1 MKVGTIALIASLVIA
16 LAAILSFH
24 LKQLEGMKNRPK
36 VIEVYSFDMD
46 SILRENRNVVSI
58 LGTGSMRPLIPAGKP
73 TEIVAWAIL
82 DNTKDFNLLEAG
94 MVVVFSRKEGGF
106 VIHELNALDKD
117 GWISSGSYNGF
128 YDSGRVTRENLRGVV
143 TLIYKLKK

>member
-1 MKVGTIALIASLVIA
+1 MIKFALGAVIVIALIAIA
-16 LAAILSFH
+16 SFH
-24 LKQLEGMKNRPK
+24 LNQIESVKNQPK
-36 VIEVYSFDMD
+36 VIEIDSFDVD
-46 SILRENRNVVSI
+46 AILREHRNVVAVK
-58 LGTGSMRPLIPAGKP
+58 GTGSMRPLIPAGKP

-82 DNTKDFNLLEAG
+82 DKTKDFNLLEAG
-94 MVVVFSRKEGGF
+94 MVVVFSQKNGTF
-106 VIHELNALDKD
+106 IIHELNTLDKD